1 MQVLC
6 DDRGFVLSFAFIG
19 DLVGGQ
25 EVPVPEDLELF
36 MQRFYSFRMGSGKL
50 EYDQEKYEEEQTEEL
65 KKEYRQRRE
74 TECFSVINRGQLW
87 YEGITISRLIELRAW
102 YKAWLDVTETMV
114 IPTRPS
120 WLE

>member
-1 MQVLC
+1 MKVLC
-6 DDRGFVLSFAFIG
+6 DESGFVMSFAFIG
-19 DLVGGQ
+19 DLVDGL
-25 EVPVPEDLELF
+25 EVPDPEDLELF
-36 MQRFYSFRMGSGKL
+36 MHRFYAFRNENGKL
-50 EYDQEKYEEEQTEEL
+50 VYNQQKYDDEQTEEL

-74 TECFSVINRGQLW
+74 TECFSVVNRGQLW

-114 IPTRPS
+114 IPTRPA

>member
-6 DDRGFVLSFAFIG
+6 DERGFVLSFAFVG
-19 DLVGGQ
+19 NLVGGQ
-25 EVPVPEDLELF
+25 EVPDPEDLELF
-36 MQRFYSFRMGSGKL
+36 MQRFYSFRMDNGKL

>member
-1 MQVLC
+1 MKVLC

-25 EVPVPEDLELF
+25 EVPDPEDLELF
-36 MQRFYSFRMGSGKL
+36 MQRFYSFRMADGNL
-50 EYDQEKYEEEQTEEL
+50 EYDHNKYEEEQQEEL
-65 KKEYRQRRE
+65 KAEYRRRRE
-74 TECFSVINRGQLW
+74 TECFSIVNRGQLW
-87 YEGITISRLIELRAW
+87 YEGITITRLIELRAW

-114 IPTRPS
+114 IPTKPA